1 MADLQ
6 FVGMVFETFIILVA
20 LIFLVLI
27 LMKFYEK
34 KHQLTLYLFL
44 IFLSY
49 IIAIVFSWLSK
60 IFALYS
66 GIDYV
71 EYNTILPDPG
81 TPLSWILLRIVD
93 FRISFVF
100 LSIGIYLSYIFKVK
114 VFGKGYNKVLRIVIT
129 LYAIITAGFAL
140 FVYQRGYTLYDVFAF
155 LFIFIF
161 MALIYIPFFIE
172 SFQSFKDTDNK
183 VFKTAFLSLA
193 IMAIFFILVPL
204 SFLIDRILILA
215 GGPGF
220 SLFYFLAWIFVIFAI
235 LGAYFGYIRPKSEK

>member
-1 MADLQ
+1 MTNLQ

-27 LMKFYEK
+27 FLKYHEK

-49 IIAIVFSWLSK
+49 VIAIVFSWLSK
-60 IFALYS
+60 VFALYS
-66 GIDYV
+66 GIDYI
-71 EYNTILPDPG
+71 EYNSILPDPG

-114 VFGKGYNKVLRIVIT
+114 VFGKGYNKVLRIIIT
-129 LYAIITAGFAL
+129 LYAIFTAGFAL
-140 FVYQRGYTLYDVFAF
+140 FVYQRGNTLYDVFAF

-161 MALIYIPFFIE
+161 MAIIYIPFFIR
-172 SFQSFKDTDNK
+172 SFQSYKDTDNK

-193 IMAIFFILVPL
+193 VMAIFFILVPL

>member
-1 MADLQ
+1 
-6 FVGMVFETFIILVA
+6 
-20 LIFLVLI
+20 
-27 LMKFYEK
+27 MKYYKK

-44 IFLSY
+44 VFLSY

-60 IFALYS
+60 VFILYS

-71 EYNTILPDPG
+71 YNSILPDPV
-81 TPLSWILLRIVD
+81 TPLSWILLRIID

-114 VFGKGYNKVLRIVIT
+114 VFGKGFNKVLRIIIT
-129 LYAIITAGFAL
+129 LYAIFTGGFAL
-140 FVYQRGYTLYDVFAF
+140 FVYQRGNTLYDVFAF
-155 LFIFIF
+155 LLIFVF
-161 MALIYIPFFIE
+161 MAVIYIPFFME
-172 SFQSFKDTDNK
+172 SFKSYKDTDK
-183 VFKTAFLSLA
+183 RVFKTAFLSLA

-204 SFLIDRILILA
+204 SFLIDRVLILA

-235 LGAYFGYIRPKSEK
+235 IGAYFGYIRPKTEK

>member
-6 FVGMVFETFIILVA
+6 FVGMLFETFIILVA
-20 LIFLVLI
+20 LILLVLI

-44 IFLSY
+44 IFLNY
-49 IIAIVFSWLSK
+49 VFAIIFSWLSK
-60 IFALYS
+60 IIVLYS

-71 EYNTILPDPG
+71 YNTILPDPG
-81 TPLSWILLRIVD
+81 TLLSWLLLRITD

-100 LSIGIYLSYIFKVK
+100 MSISIYLSYIFKVK
-114 VFGKGYNKVLRIVIT
+114 IFAKGYNKALRIIIT
-129 LYAIITAGFAL
+129 IYAIITAGFAL
-140 FVYQRGYTLYDVFAF
+140 FVYQRGNTLYDVFAF
-155 LFIFIF
+155 LFVFIF
-161 MALIYIPFFIE
+161 MALIYIPFFIR
-172 SFQSFKDTDNK
+172 SFQSYKDTDNK

-215 GGPGF
+215 GSPGF
-220 SLFYFLAWIFVIFAI
+220 SLFYFLAWIFVIIAI

>member
-1 MADLQ
+1 MADLE
-6 FVGMVFETFIILVA
+6 FVGMTFETFIILVA

-27 LMKFYEK
+27 LMKYYEK

-71 EYNTILPDPG
+71 YNSILPDPG
-81 TPLSWILLRIVD
+81 TPLSWILLRITD

-114 VFGKGYNKVLRIVIT
+114 VFGKGYNKVLRILIT
-129 LYAIITAGFAL
+129 LYAIFTAGFSL
-140 FVYQRGYTLYDVFAF
+140 FVYQRGNTLYDVFAF

-172 SFQSFKDTDNK
+172 QFSNCKSFIRYGPLTLRRCTLISSYRSMSGVQS
-183 VFKTAFLSLA
+183 
-193 IMAIFFILVPL
+193 
-204 SFLIDRILILA
+204 
-215 GGPGF
+215 GH
-220 SLFYFLAWIFVIFAI
+220 
-235 LGAYFGYIRPKSEK
+235 

>member
-1 MADLQ
+1 MTDLQ
-6 FVGMVFETFIILVA
+6 FVGMVFETFIILIA

-27 LMKFYEK
+27 LMKYYEK

-60 IFALYS
+60 VFILYS

-71 EYNTILPDPG
+71 YNSILPDPG
-81 TPLSWILLRIVD
+81 TPLSWILLRIID
-93 FRISFVF
+93 FRMSFVF

-114 VFGKGYNKVLRIVIT
+114 VFGKGYNKVLRIIIT
-129 LYAIITAGFAL
+129 LYAIFTAGFAL
-140 FVYQRGYTLYDVFAF
+140 FVYQRGNTLYDVYAF

-172 SFQSFKDTDNK
+172 SFKSYKGTDNK